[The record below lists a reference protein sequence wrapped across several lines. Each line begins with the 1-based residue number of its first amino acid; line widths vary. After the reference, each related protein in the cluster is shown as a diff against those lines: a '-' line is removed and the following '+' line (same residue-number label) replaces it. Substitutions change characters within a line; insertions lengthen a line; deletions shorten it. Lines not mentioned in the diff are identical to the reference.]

1 MNYLMLNKDDITEVC
16 GVISKAEVKK
26 ELVLTEHQFWSFVY
40 LGKIFREKYILV
52 EEEFKKER
60 QEIVIKEVK
69 GDRARTYSVDTF
81 GRFYIK
87 WKKSG
92 KKREIFPYIKK
103 KTNTDK
109 KYLALKIDGKEYVAK
124 NLIAAV
130 FIRSYKKNDIVIC
143 NDGDFR
149 NIRLDNLNI
158 VQKKEYYKG
167 RTTSKNAKVGLFEN
181 NELVQSYPSTR
192 KAGSALFLSRQ
203 TICDYCN
210 NKVKKP
216 IYDLRWIC

>member
-1 MNYLMLNKDDITEVC
+1 MNYLTLNKDDITEVC

-26 ELVLTEHQFWSFVY
+26 ELALTEHQFWLFVY

-52 EEEFKKER
+52 EEEFKKEK

-69 GDRARTYSVDTF
+69 GDRARTYSVDTL

-109 KYLALKIDGKEYVAK
+109 KYLAVKIDGKEYIAK

-158 VQKKEYYKG
+158 VQKKEYCKE

>member
-60 QEIVIKEVK
+60 QEIVIKEVID
-69 GDRARTYSVDTF
+69 DRARTYSVDTF

-109 KYLALKIDGKEYVAK
+109 KYLAVKIDGKEYIAK

-158 VQKKEYYKG
+158 VQKKEYCKG

>member
-60 QEIVIKEVK
+60 QEIVIKEVID
-69 GDRARTYSVDTF
+69 DRARTYSVDTF

-103 KTNTDK
+103 KTKTDK
-109 KYLALKIDGKEYVAK
+109 KYLAVKIDGKEYIAK

-158 VQKKEYYKG
+158 VQKKEYCKG

>member
-1 MNYLMLNKDDITEVC
+1 MKRVWIDSQTE
-16 GVISKAEVKK
+16 E
-26 ELVLTEHQFWSFVY
+26 
-40 LGKIFREKYILV
+40 
-52 EEEFKKER
+52 
-60 QEIVIKEVK
+60 EIVIKEVK
-69 GDRARTYSVDTF
+69 GDRARTYSVDTL

-109 KYLALKIDGKEYVAK
+109 KYLAVKIDGKEYIAK

-158 VQKKEYYKG
+158 VQKKEYCKG

>member
-60 QEIVIKEVK
+60 QEIVIKEVID
-69 GDRARTYSVDTF
+69 DRARTYSVDTF

-158 VQKKEYYKG
+158 VQKKEYCKG

>member
-69 GDRARTYSVDTF
+69 DDRARTYSVDTF

-203 TICDYCN
+203 TIYDYCN

>member
-69 GDRARTYSVDTF
+69 DDRARTYSVDTF

-87 WKKSG
+87 WKKKRKEKGNISLYQKENKYRQEVFGFKNRWKRICSKKLNSG
-92 KKREIFPYIKK
+92 
-103 KTNTDK
+103 
-109 KYLALKIDGKEYVAK
+109 
-124 NLIAAV
+124 
-130 FIRSYKKNDIVIC
+130 S
-143 NDGDFR
+143 
-149 NIRLDNLNI
+149 
-158 VQKKEYYKG
+158 
-167 RTTSKNAKVGLFEN
+167 
-181 NELVQSYPSTR
+181 
-192 KAGSALFLSRQ
+192 
-203 TICDYCN
+203 
-210 NKVKKP
+210 
-216 IYDLRWIC
+216 IY

>member
-52 EEEFKKER
+52 EEKFKKER

-69 GDRARTYSVDTF
+69 DDRARTYSVDTF

-158 VQKKEYYKG
+158 VQKKEYCKG

>member
-26 ELVLTEHQFWSFVY
+26 ELVLTEHQFLSFVY

-69 GDRARTYSVDTF
+69 DDRARTYSVDTF

-158 VQKKEYYKG
+158 VQKKEYCKG

>member
-1 MNYLMLNKDDITEVC
+1 M
-16 GVISKAEVKK
+16 
-26 ELVLTEHQFWSFVY
+26 FVY

-69 GDRARTYSVDTF
+69 GDRARTYSVDTL

-130 FIRSYKKNDIVIC
+130 FIRSYKKMT
-143 NDGDFR
+143 
-149 NIRLDNLNI
+149 L
-158 VQKKEYYKG
+158 
-167 RTTSKNAKVGLFEN
+167 LFATMEIL
-181 NELVQSYPSTR
+181 EIL
-192 KAGSALFLSRQ
+192 G
-203 TICDYCN
+203 
-210 NKVKKP
+210 
-216 IYDLRWIC
+216 